1 MPSHQQP
8 RITNAETVPYLST
21 SCRIGT
27 HHVCAESSPAAAPI
41 DVPVIYEVCDCP
53 CHSAFNRSA
62 QAEVER

>member
-8 RITNAETVPYLST
+8 RIMSAEAVPYLST

-41 DVPVIYEVCDCP
+41 DVPVIYEACDCP
-53 CHSAFNRSA
+53 CHSTCDQSA
-62 QAEVER
+62 PAEVKR